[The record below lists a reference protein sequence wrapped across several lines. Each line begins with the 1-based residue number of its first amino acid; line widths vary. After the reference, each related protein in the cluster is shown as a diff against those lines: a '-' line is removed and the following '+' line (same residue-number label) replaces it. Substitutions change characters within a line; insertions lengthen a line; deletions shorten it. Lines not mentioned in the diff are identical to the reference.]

1 MKSEFQVPGVSA
13 RHIIIGCTCVCSQ
26 LTTISLSEGYKVTSC
41 LTRLEQHLNT
51 TLCAAVSLFL
61 WLFVGLFWG
70 FFLCCDFD
78 NEWFVIR
85 KNFLWPPIFAPPP
98 RPPHPAPWHRSES
111 RVYSTI
117 KEPKTYWSLRTP
129 HHIFLGLGFKSPL
142 PLGPEN
148 LLTLCSSWFL
158 LVHL

>member
-1 MKSEFQVPGVSA
+1 MKSELQVPDVSA

-98 RPPHPAPWHRSES
+98 HTLPPDTEVNQEFTLQSRSQKHTGLWEPLTT
-111 RVYSTI
+111 YSWVWGSNLACLWAQKI
-117 KEPKTYWSLRTP
+117 SWL
-129 HHIFLGLGFKSPL
+129 FVLVGFY
-142 PLGPEN
+142 
-148 LLTLCSSWFL
+148 
-158 LVHL
+158 